1 MTEEHTSGGKEFC
14 FVIAVSAILYIMCAA
29 MVSLFNEY
37 AFIGGIISVL
47 IFCVYG
53 YFVLTHYTSR
63 FTYSL
68 KNGSMRINRM
78 IGKRNKEFE
87 FACTDIERVYYGSKP
102 KDFAKPVY
110 NMRVSIVSAKKTLYI
125 EYKNSDGE
133 LTTVAVEPTEK
144 MRRRIEKE
152 RNK

>member
-14 FVIAVSAILYIMCAA
+14 FVIAVSALLYIMCAT
-29 MVSLFNEY
+29 MVSLFNDY

-68 KNGSMRINRM
+68 KNGRLRINRM

-87 FACTDIERVYYGSKP
+87 FACTDITRAYYGLKP
-102 KDFAKPVY
+102 QSFAKPVY
-110 NMRVSIVSAKKTLYI
+110 NMRVSILSAKKTLYI
-125 EYKNSDGE
+125 EYKNSAGK
-133 LTTVAVEPTEK
+133 LTTVAVEPSEK
-144 MRRRIEKE
+144 MRRHIEKE

>member
-14 FVIAVSAILYIMCAA
+14 FVIAVSAVLYIMCAA

-68 KNGSMRINRM
+68 KNGRLRINRM

-87 FACTDIERVYYGSKP
+87 FACTDITRVCYGTKP
-102 KDFAKPVY
+102 SGFVKPVY
-110 NMRVSIVSAKKTLYI
+110 SMRVSILSTKKTLYI
-125 EYKNSDGE
+125 EYKDSDGAF
-133 LTTVAVEPTEK
+133 TTVAVEPSEK

>member
-1 MTEEHTSGGKEFC
+1 
-14 FVIAVSAILYIMCAA
+14 
-29 MVSLFNEY
+29 
-37 AFIGGIISVL
+37 
-47 IFCVYG
+47 
-53 YFVLTHYTSR
+53 
-63 FTYSL
+63 
-68 KNGSMRINRM
+68 MRINRM